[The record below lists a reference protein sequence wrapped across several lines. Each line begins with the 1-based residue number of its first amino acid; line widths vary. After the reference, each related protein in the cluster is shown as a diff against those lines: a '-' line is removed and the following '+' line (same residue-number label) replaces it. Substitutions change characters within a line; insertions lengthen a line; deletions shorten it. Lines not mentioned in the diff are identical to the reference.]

1 MTHIGKIFVIV
12 LMVFSLVFLTLS
24 TVVFMTERNWK
35 QEVDKLK
42 ADLSKKS
49 GDLNTAKD
57 EKANLER
64 QFEAAVKD
72 KDLATTQADQQVG
85 QLKDEIT
92 RRQNE
97 ITDQRQKVETS
108 LENARLA
115 QLDAE
120 AKTKDIEKAR
130 QLLRDVQLEAG
141 EYKKQEKDLKD
152 EIFNMIQSN
161 GLDPN
166 PAKYS
171 QLSVPPEVDGEIV
184 RSDAA
189 NKRFQISIGSDD
201 GLVAGHELFV
211 YRLQPQ
217 PEFLGKVKVQT
228 VDSDQAVVTV
238 IGTTPQGKKI
248 REGDIVSTK
257 IGPRG

>member
-141 EYKKQEKDLKD
+141 EY
-152 EIFNMIQSN
+152 
-161 GLDPN
+161 
-166 PAKYS
+166 
-171 QLSVPPEVDGEIV
+171 
-184 RSDAA
+184 
-189 NKRFQISIGSDD
+189 
-201 GLVAGHELFV
+201 
-211 YRLQPQ
+211 
-217 PEFLGKVKVQT
+217 
-228 VDSDQAVVTV
+228 
-238 IGTTPQGKKI
+238 
-248 REGDIVSTK
+248 
-257 IGPRG
+257 

>member
-24 TVVFMTERNWK
+24 TVVFMTEKNWK

-42 ADLSKKS
+42 ADLSKKT
-49 GDLNTAKD
+49 GELNTAKD

-64 QFEAAVKD
+64 QLEAAVKD

-120 AKTKDIEKAR
+120 AKTKEIDKAR
-130 QLLRDVQLEAG
+130 ER
-141 EYKKQEKDLKD
+141 
-152 EIFNMIQSN
+152 
-161 GLDPN
+161 
-166 PAKYS
+166 
-171 QLSVPPEVDGEIV
+171 
-184 RSDAA
+184 
-189 NKRFQISIGSDD
+189 
-201 GLVAGHELFV
+201 
-211 YRLQPQ
+211 
-217 PEFLGKVKVQT
+217 
-228 VDSDQAVVTV
+228 
-238 IGTTPQGKKI
+238 PQG
-248 REGDIVSTK
+248 
-257 IGPRG
+257 